1 MLNAEWPD
9 AAVVV
14 DFAPGVWAAFA
25 RPAPLEDSG
34 ALPWAGSEALPLV
47 DSEELPWAGSEALP
61 WVDSEARRSVDSG
74 QPVQELELS
83 YPDLEAQ

>member
-14 DFAPGVWAAFA
+14 DFVPGAWAAFD

-34 ALPWAGSEALPLV
+34 ALPWAASEALPLV
-47 DSEELPWAGSEALP
+47 DSEELQSA
-61 WVDSEARRSVDSG
+61 DSEARRSVASG
-74 QPVQELELS
+74 QPVQESELS